1 MKYGVRTNFKTE
13 ERREFTTTVYKSV
26 YYTLKAMG
34 VECKLTYD
42 DVDARIIHLEWDDE
56 NVREENI
63 LNVIIKMGV

>member
-1 MKYGVRTNFKTE
+1 MNYGVRTNFKTE

-42 DVDARIIHLEWDDE
+42 DVDARIIHLEWDDDDVSE
-56 NVREENI
+56 HEI
-63 LNVIIKMGV
+63 LNVIINMGV